1 MAFASDI
8 RTGGMNFSSRLG
20 ALRNDVKTRVGQ
32 YRTYRTTLNELRS
45 LSARELDDLGLG
57 QADLAKVAADAA
69 YA

>member
-8 RTGGMNFSSRLG
+8 RTGGMNLSSRLG

-32 YRTYRTTLNELRS
+32 YRMYRTTLTELRS
-45 LSARELDDLGLG
+45 LSVRELDDLGLG
-57 QADLAKVAADAA
+57 QSDLVKIATDAA